1 MTKSGWRN
9 ESYRHYLAA
18 KGIATKYKYYS
29 KFGDFLRTAGTELQV
44 GQERYYREEPAKEAA
59 RLRMQQA
66 VIAKERE
73 TPLSAEY
80 DKEGHLI
87 GGEQFKMRESL
98 AAAGKSYTEAR
109 LKERLET
116 LREGKNAAIK
126 EREQNYDALN
136 ERIAESDMMWSSK
149 IKEALDHRE
158 STTTIAKLRHDAN
171 SERDSLHVIKYKYDH
186 NTDNETANIKLY
198 DQLIRDALKKQIIV
212 TRTRKVEAKSNE

>member
-29 KFGDFLRTAGTELQV
+29 KFGDFLRTTGNELQA

-73 TPLSAEY
+73 TPLDE
-80 DKEGHLI
+80 L
-87 GGEQFKMRESL
+87 EQKAMQESL
-98 AAAGKSYTEAR
+98 AAAGKSYTESR

-116 LREGKNAAIK
+116 LRDGKNAVIK
-126 EREQNYDALN
+126 EREQTYDALN

-149 IKEALDHRE
+149 IKHALDRGE
-158 STTTIAKLRHDAN
+158 SATTIAKLRHDAN
-171 SERDSLHVIKYKYDH
+171 SERDSLHAVKYKYDH

-212 TRTRKVEAKSNE
+212 TRTRKIGEKING